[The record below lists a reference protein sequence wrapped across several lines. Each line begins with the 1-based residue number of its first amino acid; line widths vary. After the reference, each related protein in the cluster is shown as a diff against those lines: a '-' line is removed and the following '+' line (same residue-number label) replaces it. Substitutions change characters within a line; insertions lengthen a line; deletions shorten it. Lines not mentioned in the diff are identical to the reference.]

1 MWFLDFEIAKTML
14 KMLQAEGAIDNAA
27 AVEVVLKVS
36 KDFYV
41 SADSCNIYTGN
52 MKLANDS

>member
-1 MWFLDFEIAKTML
+1 ML
-14 KMLQAEGAIDNAA
+14 KMLQGDGAIDDA
-27 AVEVVLKVS
+27 AVEEVVLKVS

-52 MKLANDS
+52 MKLAYDS

>member
-1 MWFLDFEIAKTML
+1 ML

-27 AVEVVLKVS
+27 VEEVVLKVS

-52 MKLANDS
+52 MKLANDSYVTAG